1 MQTRAVGAVHNMSSE
16 PEAIKIVRR
25 LGGIGPLVALLRAP
39 SAAVCGPA
47 AGALQNLSREA
58 AARKEARELGAV
70 VPLGDLL
77 FGTDVQSQVC
87 AAGAILNILGPELG
101 AEVESNKQRRGLKKL
116 LSLAI
121 TLGDAPRLAER
132 RGGRGGGGGRSRRN
146 AIKYRHTKRL
156 VFSQYY
162 SMRCT
167 CSQRT
172 TRWCKEKGSSRS
184 RGSSSSSR

>member
-39 SAAVCGPA
+39 SPAVCGSA

-121 TLGDAPRLAER
+121 TLGMLHDSLSAEVAEGR
-132 RGGRGGGGGRSRRN
+132 RR
-146 AIKYRHTKRL
+146 AE
-156 VFSQYY
+156 QA
-162 SMRCT
+162 
-167 CSQRT
+167 
-172 TRWCKEKGSSRS
+172 
-184 RGSSSSSR
+184 